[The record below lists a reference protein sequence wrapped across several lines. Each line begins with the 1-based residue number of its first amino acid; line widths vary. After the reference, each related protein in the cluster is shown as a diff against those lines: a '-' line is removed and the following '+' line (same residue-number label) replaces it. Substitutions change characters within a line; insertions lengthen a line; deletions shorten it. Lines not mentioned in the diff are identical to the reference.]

1 MFCLPVL
8 SRSFAQSIK
17 SWLLFLYGFLFRNRR
32 EKMYNVAFVLL
43 RVADMYRQDGGS
55 SVATK
60 LGQGGGLG
68 PVQAGKTG
76 LDVSARCGRQGN
88 ARNRSKWRAEATRR
102 LLSGACGL
110 GGRGGMR

>member
-1 MFCLPVL
+1 
-8 SRSFAQSIK
+8 
-17 SWLLFLYGFLFRNRR
+17 
-32 EKMYNVAFVLL
+32 MYNVAFVLL

-76 LDVSARCGRQGN
+76 LDMSARCGRQGN

-102 LLSGACGL
+102 LVSGAYRAGRRGEVLCGT
-110 GGRGGMR
+110 